1 MFFYRE
7 RERESVQLESI
18 LKTRSLGGLRKNF
31 PPSLG
36 VLFLVFDISGKNV
49 APLNLHEPAKK
60 ITTQVGEKYG
70 CTTVDG

>member
-1 MFFYRE
+1 M
-7 RERESVQLESI
+7 
-18 LKTRSLGGLRKNF
+18 
-31 PPSLG
+31 
-36 VLFLVFDISGKNV
+36 LFLVFDISGKNV